1 MSSIAIWVKLNL
13 RSITSWSG
21 TWSSFHL
28 YISPHVLFSHFTTII
43 PSTSAVWPK
52 YTGLVFITCQDLGLP
67 DAQTL
72 SITVLY
78 PPPMPIF
85 SALFYMVNSDISIRY
100 QPTCYLL
107 RGVFFELD
115 TLSRG
120 PRYVVPLSPRSFI
133 CIDFTTS
140 YHHCLYVWSSIRAK
154 ILRVRG
160 PSTNQSTW
168 PIGVF

>member
-1 MSSIAIWVKLNL
+1 MWVQFHL
-13 RSITSWSG
+13 RSTTSWSG
-21 TWSSFHL
+21 FWPSFHL
-28 YISPHVLFSHFTTII
+28 YVSPRVLLPHFTTAI
-43 PSTSAVWPK
+43 PSTSAVWPR
-52 YTGLVFITCQDLGLP
+52 YTGLISITCQDFGLP
-67 DAQTL
+67 DAPTL

-85 SALFYMVNSDISIRY
+85 SALFYMGNSDISIRY
-100 QPTCYLL
+100 QPTCYFL

-120 PRYVVPLSPRSFI
+120 PRCMVPLAPCSFI

-168 PIGVF
+168 SIAVF